1 MAETAC
7 LMDAAG
13 HVASGAVD
21 WKVNVND
28 IDLAQN
34 ASANLSRWSSRLKAP
49 ECSLSVGCAPRL
61 SHASVCRAE
70 ARHRYENCRLE
81 EADAEPVQIPSPRL
95 RQGYLRLPIF
105 LLQMNV
111 RDTGIPGAGLGPEGV
126 NRFQRSIH
134 GCGSSVVGRE
144 RALRYE
150 PRPPVCFH
158 QLDSSQRFQAGLARR
173 RLLFGFSHL

>member
-7 LMDAAG
+7 LVDAVG

-28 IDLAQN
+28 IDLAHN
-34 ASANLSRWSSRLKAP
+34 
-49 ECSLSVGCAPRL
+49 
-61 SHASVCRAE
+61 
-70 ARHRYENCRLE
+70 HRGENCRLE
-81 EADAEPVQIPSPRL
+81 ESDAEPVQIPSPRL

-111 RDTGIPGAGLGPEGV
+111 RYTGIPGAGLGPEGV

-144 RALRYE
+144 RALRYA
-150 PRPPVCFH
+150 PRPPFCFH
-158 QLDSSQRFQAGLARR
+158 QLDSS
-173 RLLFGFSHL
+173 